1 MNKKQQKEMAY
12 YANEL
17 NRKIN
22 ETIKI
27 KFN

>member
-12 YANEL
+12 YDNEL